1 MLFSSS
7 ARTSPGD
14 YGGFALPC
22 TRALS
27 ASERAW
33 AGPNPDAWFNLV
45 RSIRIKRAIDPGAFQ
60 KAITG
65 LQQEFVELRSCL
77 STENRNTPVLIENG
91 VSIPVRTFT
100 TADESD
106 VLEYI
111 TDELRVPVGC
121 KGDPLMRA
129 ALFVHDDAATIVLTV
144 HHVVIDRNSTKTLIE
159 RLLSTFGA
167 TDSPAPTGED
177 RVALNPSYLGAAR
190 AACALAWERRFSGA
204 GRPRRELKAPL
215 SDRTHF
221 CIQRFDAP
229 ETRLVYAHA
238 EEVGTRVTAL
248 ISAAALEALDRLYP
262 AMDGS
267 ARVGIAFDLTT
278 GERMKG
284 LGSQVGMPII
294 DLQKSDNVRFQDRC
308 HMIEARIDRLRA
320 SSAARDSASLLALSG
335 RVLRS
340 LARRGPF
347 RLGTL
352 AVTNLG
358 ELEFE
363 CGSGSSDLIETF
375 GMVNNQIVYFDV
387 TLHSQSLNGRMTT
400 VFTSAVM
407 DTSALER
414 FADLWR
420 SITLPADA

>member
-7 ARTSPGD
+7 ARTLSGN
-14 YGGFALPC
+14 YGGLAVPC

-45 RSIRIKRAIDPGAFQ
+45 RAIRFKRAIDPGAFQ

-77 STENRNTPVLIENG
+77 STETRNTPVLIENG
-91 VSIPVRTFT
+91 RSIPVRTFT
-100 TADESD
+100 NAAESD
-106 VLEYI
+106 VLEYL

-121 KGDPLMRA
+121 EGDPLMRA

-144 HHVVIDRNSTKTLIE
+144 HHVIIDRNSTKTLIGQ
-159 RLLSTFGA
+159 LLSTFGA
-167 TDSPAPTGED
+167 TDSPATTGKT

-204 GRPRRELKAPL
+204 GQPRRGLKAPL

-221 CIQRFDAP
+221 CIQRFDTP
-229 ETRLVYAHA
+229 ETRLVHAHA

-248 ISAAALEALDRLYP
+248 ISAAALEALDRLHP
-262 AMDGS
+262 AADGS

-278 GERMKG
+278 GERMEG

-294 DLQKSDNVRFQDRC
+294 DLRKSDHAHFQARC
-308 HMIEARIDRLRA
+308 LMIEGRIDRLRA

-335 RVLRS
+335 RLLRS

-358 ELEFE
+358 ELELE
-363 CGSGSSDLIETF
+363 CGSRSSDMVETF
-375 GMVNNQIVYFDV
+375 GMVNNQTIYFDIA
-387 TLHSQSLNGRMTT
+387 LHAQSLNGRMTV
-400 VFTSAVM
+400 VFTSSVM
-407 DTSALER
+407 DTSALKR
-414 FADLWR
+414 FADHWR
-420 SITLPADA
+420 SIALPEAA